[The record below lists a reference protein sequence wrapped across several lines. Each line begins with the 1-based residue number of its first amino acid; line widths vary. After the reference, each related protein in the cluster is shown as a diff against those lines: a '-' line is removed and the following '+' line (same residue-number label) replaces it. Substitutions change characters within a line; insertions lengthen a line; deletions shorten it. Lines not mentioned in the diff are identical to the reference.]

1 MGEGSGGVTE
11 LLTRAAW
18 SVRGA
23 YATLL
28 DRTHSERGVSTVQYA
43 FLMALIALVIAL
55 IVGLLGPGVKGL
67 FGSGHVCVNG
77 LTNTTCRVSQV
88 PRVTAT

>member
-1 MGEGSGGVTE
+1 VTE

-23 YATLL
+23 YAALL
-28 DRTHSERGVSTVQYA
+28 DRATCERGVSTVQYA
-43 FLMALIALVIAL
+43 FLMALIALAVAL

-77 LTNTTCRVSQV
+77 LTSTTCRVGHVS
-88 PRVTAT
+88 RVTAT